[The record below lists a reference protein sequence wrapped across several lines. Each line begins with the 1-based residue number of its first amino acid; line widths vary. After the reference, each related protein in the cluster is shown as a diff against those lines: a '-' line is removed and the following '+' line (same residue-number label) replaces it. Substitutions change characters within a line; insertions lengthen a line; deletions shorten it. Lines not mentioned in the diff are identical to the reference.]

1 VKVKRVFDVVGLLL
15 VLAGLALAVVK
26 YPVLPDPMPSHWN
39 AAGQIDGWM
48 PKFWGVMLFPIIMA
62 AIWLVFLVLPR
73 ISPRGFE
80 MDPFTRAWGYLRV
93 AILAYML
100 LIEALAVRAAQGDGQ
115 ISVKALFAGLG
126 VLFVLMG
133 NFLGKVT
140 RNFFVGIRTPWTLA
154 NEEVWHRTH
163 RLGGKCFVVAGL
175 VVVASAVLG
184 LDFRVMIGAILVAA
198 LVPVAYSY
206 VIYRKLDGASSAAR
220 PVS

>member
-1 VKVKRVFDVVGLLL
+1 VKVNRVFDVVGLLV
-15 VLAGLALAVVK
+15 VLAGLALAALK
-26 YPVLPDPMPSHWN
+26 YPLLPDPMPSHWN
-39 AAGQIDGWM
+39 AAGDINGWM
-48 PKFWGVMLFPIIMA
+48 PKFWGVMIFPIIMA

-80 MDPFTRAWGYLRV
+80 MDPFIRAWGYLRV
-93 AILAYML
+93 AILAFML
-100 LIEALAVRAAQGDGQ
+100 YIEVIVLRAAQNQGKLSPNG
-115 ISVKALFAGLG
+115 LFVGMG

-154 NEEVWHRTH
+154 NEEVWLRTH
-163 RLGGKCFVVAGL
+163 RLGGKCFVAAGFA
-175 VVVASAVLG
+175 VVASSLLG
-184 LDFRVMIGAILVAA
+184 LGPWPIMALILAAA

-206 VIYRKLDGASSAAR
+206 VIYRKLEGAAAAAR

>member
-206 VIYRKLDGASSAAR
+206 VIYRKLDSAAGRASS
-220 PVS
+220 VS